1 MKTILKQIG
10 LILILTIVAVACG
23 NKQASNQNDSTE
35 SNSTSAV
42 PAVEEMVLSLQE
54 NDIYEG
60 KPHILVIKGGVSF
73 QDETK
78 PYQVKMK
85 ENNYNGTVE
94 LGQFQKNPDGSVSL
108 SILPSVNDHNIDG
121 GTMVIEVKDAK
132 GTQKTIDFNVDYLP

>member
-1 MKTILKQIG
+1 MRTLKQIG
-10 LILILTIVAVACG
+10 LILILTIVTVACG

-42 PAVEEMVLSLQE
+42 PAVEEMVLSLQKD
-54 NDIYEG
+54 DIYEG

-73 QDETK
+73 QNETK
-78 PYQVKMK
+78 PYDVKMK

-94 LGQFQKNPDGSVSL
+94 LGQFQKNPDGSVSI
-108 SILPSVNDHNIDG
+108 SVLPSVNDHNIDD
-121 GTMVIEVKDAK
+121 GTIVIEVKDAK